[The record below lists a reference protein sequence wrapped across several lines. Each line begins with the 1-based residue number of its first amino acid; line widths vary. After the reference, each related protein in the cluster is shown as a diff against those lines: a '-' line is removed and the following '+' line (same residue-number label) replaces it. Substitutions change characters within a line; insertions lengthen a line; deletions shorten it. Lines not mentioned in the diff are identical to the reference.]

1 MVKRD
6 LHIAIGLTDG
16 EPAVNRYIIASHLT
30 ESAYVSHHTALEY
43 YGCASQIVILHVISR
58 KPVSETNLR
67 PAESCRE

>member
-30 ESAYVSHHTALEY
+30 ESAYVSHHTAL
-43 YGCASQIVILHVISR
+43 SITDVLV
-58 KPVSETNLR
+58 K
-67 PAESCRE
+67 